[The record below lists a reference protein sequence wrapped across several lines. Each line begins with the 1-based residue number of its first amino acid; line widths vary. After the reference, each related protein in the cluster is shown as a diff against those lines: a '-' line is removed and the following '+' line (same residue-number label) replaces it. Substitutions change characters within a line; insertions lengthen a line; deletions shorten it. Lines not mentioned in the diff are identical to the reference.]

1 MSFKNFI
8 LVNLHKDNP
17 VKDNPLMDKPVKDE
31 PNQFIDLIDKDKPQL
46 ASLDYNDMTNSS
58 DQPCQQDR
66 SNEIRDMLRTITK
79 KTNQNYVAAVSK
91 AKNDPL
97 LFRKDRALRQLRPTM
112 SADRF
117 TDTLKAISKM
127 DHTQLL
133 DWVIEAERHLERIR
147 HGHK

>member
-1 MSFKNFI
+1 MSFKNFK
-8 LVNLHKDNP
+8 LVNLHKDKP
-17 VKDNPLMDKPVKDE
+17 YKDNPLMDEPFKDQ
-31 PNQFIDLIDKDKPQL
+31 PNQFIDLTKQDKPQL

-58 DQPCQQDR
+58 DLDCQQDR
-66 SNEIRDMLRTITK
+66 SSEIRDMLSTITK
-79 KTNQNYVAAVSK
+79 RTNQNYVTAVSK

-127 DHTQLL
+127 DHTQVL

>member
-1 MSFKNFI
+1 
-8 LVNLHKDNP
+8 
-17 VKDNPLMDKPVKDE
+17 MDK
-31 PNQFIDLIDKDKPQL
+31 PNQFIDLTNEDKPQL
-46 ASLDYNDMTNSS
+46 ASLDYTESSKSS

-66 SNEIRDMLRTITK
+66 SNEIRSMLNTITK

-127 DHTQLL
+127 DHTQVL
-133 DWVIEAERHLERIR
+133 DWVIDTERHLERIR

>member
-1 MSFKNFI
+1 MSFKNFK
-8 LVNLHKDNP
+8 LVNLHKDKP
-17 VKDNPLMDKPVKDE
+17 YKDNPFEDK
-31 PNQFIDLIDKDKPQL
+31 PNQFIDLTNEDKPQL
-46 ASLDYNDMTNSS
+46 ASLDYTESSKSS

-66 SNEIRDMLRTITK
+66 SNEIRSMLNTITK

-127 DHTQLL
+127 DHTQVL
-133 DWVIEAERHLERIR
+133 DWVIEAERHLERNR

>member
-1 MSFKNFI
+1 MSFKNFK

-17 VKDNPLMDKPVKDE
+17 VKDNPLMDKPLEDE
-31 PNQFIDLIDKDKPQL
+31 PNQFIDLTKQDKPQL

-58 DQPCQQDR
+58 DQHCQQDR
-66 SNEIRDMLRTITK
+66 SNEIREMLNTITK
-79 KTNQNYVAAVSK
+79 RTNQNYVTAVSK

-117 TDTLKAISKM
+117 TDTLKAIAKM
-127 DHTQLL
+127 DATQVL
-133 DWVIEAERHLERIR
+133 DWIIEAERHLERNR

>member
-1 MSFKNFI
+1 MSFKNFK
-8 LVNLHKDNP
+8 LVKTHKDKP
-17 VKDNPLMDKPVKDE
+17 YKDNPLMDEPFEDK
-31 PNQFIDLIDKDKPQL
+31 PNQFIDLTKQDKPQL

-66 SNEIRDMLRTITK
+66 SKEIREMLNTITK
-79 KTNQNYVAAVSK
+79 RTNQNYVTAVSK

-117 TDTLKAISKM
+117 ADTLKAIAKM
-127 DHTQLL
+127 DATQVL
-133 DWVIEAERHLERIR
+133 DWIIEAERHLERNR

>member
-1 MSFKNFI
+1 MSFKNFK
-8 LVNLHKDNP
+8 LVKTHKD
-17 VKDNPLMDKPVKDE
+17 KPYKDE
-31 PNQFIDLIDKDKPQL
+31 PFKDQPNQFIDLTDKDKPQL

-66 SNEIRDMLRTITK
+66 SNEIRDMLNTITK
-79 KTNQNYVAAVSK
+79 KTNQNYVTAVSK

-117 TDTLKAISKM
+117 ADTLKAIAKM
-127 DHTQLL
+127 DATQVL
-133 DWVIEAERHLERIR
+133 DWIIEAERHLERNR

>member
-1 MSFKNFI
+1 MSFKNFK

-17 VKDNPLMDKPVKDE
+17 VKDKPLMDKPFKDQ
-31 PNQFIDLIDKDKPQL
+31 PNQFIDLTDKDKPQL
-46 ASLDYNDMTNSS
+46 ASLDYTEISKSS
-58 DQPCQQDR
+58 DQDCQQDR
-66 SNEIRDMLRTITK
+66 SNEIREMLNTITK
-79 KTNQNYVAAVSK
+79 RTNQNYVTAVSK

-117 TDTLKAISKM
+117 TDTLKAIARM
-127 DHTQLL
+127 DATQVL
-133 DWVIEAERHLERIR
+133 DWVIAAEQHLERNR

>member
-1 MSFKNFI
+1 MSFKNFK
-8 LVNLHKDNP
+8 LVNLHKDKP
-17 VKDNPLMDKPVKDE
+17 YKDNPLMDKPVKDE
-31 PNQFIDLIDKDKPQL
+31 PNQFIDLTDKDKPQL
-46 ASLDYNDMTNSS
+46 ASLDYTESSNSS

-66 SNEIRDMLRTITK
+66 SSEIRDMLNTITK
-79 KTNQNYVAAVSK
+79 KTNQNYVTAVSK

-127 DHTQLL
+127 DHTQVL
-133 DWVIEAERHLERIR
+133 DWVIDTERHLERIR

>member
-1 MSFKNFI
+1 MSFKNFK

-17 VKDNPLMDKPVKDE
+17 VKDKPLMDKPFKDQ
-31 PNQFIDLIDKDKPQL
+31 PNQFIDLTKQDKPQL
-46 ASLDYNDMTNSS
+46 ASLDYTESSNSS

-66 SNEIRDMLRTITK
+66 SSEIRDMLNTITK
-79 KTNQNYVAAVSK
+79 KTNQNYVTAVSK

-117 TDTLKAISKM
+117 TDTLKAIARM
-127 DHTQLL
+127 DATQVL
-133 DWVIEAERHLERIR
+133 DWVIAAEQHLERNR

>member
-1 MSFKNFI
+1 MSFKNFK

-17 VKDNPLMDKPVKDE
+17 VKDKPLMDKPFKDQ
-31 PNQFIDLIDKDKPQL
+31 PNQVIDLTKQDKPQL
-46 ASLDYNDMTNSS
+46 ASLDYTESSNSS

-66 SNEIRDMLRTITK
+66 SNEIRDMLNTITK
-79 KTNQNYVAAVSK
+79 KTNQNYVTAVSK

-117 TDTLKAISKM
+117 ADTLKAIARM
-127 DHTQLL
+127 DAAQVL
-133 DWVIEAERHLERIR
+133 DWIIEAERHLERNR
-147 HGHK
+147 HGH

>member
-1 MSFKNFI
+1 MSFKNFK

-17 VKDNPLMDKPVKDE
+17 VKDKPLMDKPFKDQ
-31 PNQFIDLIDKDKPQL
+31 PNQFIDLTKQDKPQL
-46 ASLDYNDMTNSS
+46 ASLDYTESSNSS

-66 SNEIRDMLRTITK
+66 SSEIRDMLNTITK
-79 KTNQNYVAAVSK
+79 RTNQNYVTAVSK

-127 DHTQLL
+127 DHTQVL
-133 DWVIEAERHLERIR
+133 DWVIDTERHLERIR

>member
-1 MSFKNFI
+1 MSFKNFK

-17 VKDNPLMDKPVKDE
+17 VKDKPLMDKPFKDQ
-31 PNQFIDLIDKDKPQL
+31 PNQFIDLTKQDKPQL
-46 ASLDYNDMTNSS
+46 ASLDYTESSNSS

-66 SNEIRDMLRTITK
+66 SSEIRDMLNTITK
-79 KTNQNYVAAVSK
+79 KTNQNYVTAVSK

-127 DHTQLL
+127 DHTQVL
-133 DWVIEAERHLERIR
+133 DWVIDTERHLERIR

>member
-1 MSFKNFI
+1 MSFKNFK

-17 VKDNPLMDKPVKDE
+17 LMDKPFKDQ
-31 PNQFIDLIDKDKPQL
+31 PNQFIDLTKQDKPQL
-46 ASLDYNDMTNSS
+46 ASLDYTESSNSS

-66 SNEIRDMLRTITK
+66 SKEIREMLRTITK
-79 KTNQNYVAAVSK
+79 KTNQNYVTAVSK

-127 DHTQLL
+127 DHTQVL
-133 DWVIEAERHLERIR
+133 DWVIEVEQHLERNR
-147 HGHK
+147 HGH

>member
-1 MSFKNFI
+1 MSFRNFK
-8 LVNLHKDNP
+8 LVKTHKDNP
-17 VKDNPLMDKPVKDE
+17 FKDNPVEDQ
-31 PNQFIDLIDKDKPQL
+31 PNQFIDLTDKDKPQL
-46 ASLDYNDMTNSS
+46 ASLDYTETSKSS
-58 DQPCQQDR
+58 DQDCQQDR
-66 SNEIRDMLRTITK
+66 SNEIRDMLNTITK
-79 KTNQNYVAAVSK
+79 RTNQNYVTAVSK

-127 DHTQLL
+127 DATQVL
-133 DWVIEAERHLERIR
+133 DWIIEAERHLERNR

>member
-1 MSFKNFI
+1 MSFKNFK
-8 LVNLHKDNP
+8 LVNLHKDKP
-17 VKDNPLMDKPVKDE
+17 YKDNPLMDKPFKDQ
-31 PNQFIDLIDKDKPQL
+31 PNQFIDLTDKDKPQL

-66 SNEIRDMLRTITK
+66 SYEIRDMLSTITK
-79 KTNQNYVAAVSK
+79 RTNQNYVTAVSK
-91 AKNDPL
+91 AKTDPL
-97 LFRKDRALRQLRPTM
+97 LFRKDRALRQLRATM

-127 DHTQLL
+127 DHTQVL

-147 HGHK
+147 HGH